1 MKQKGLQNRQR
12 IIESANQLFYQRG
25 YNQTSFS
32 EIAEAAEIPKGNF
45 YYYFKSKDDL
55 LAAVIDFRVEVIQV
69 MLDDWVR
76 EIEDPRARLKRA
88 VKILIHSEE
97 EILRYGCPMGSLN
110 VELSKTQLSLQS
122 RAVAMFDLLVNW
134 ITQQMRA
141 LGHEEDARTLALHM
155 LACMQGISMLTNV
168 YSDSAFMRHEVT
180 MLEQWLDQL

>member
-32 EIAEAAEIPKGNF
+32 EIADVAEIPKGNF

-55 LAAVIDFRVEVIQV
+55 LAAVIDFRVESIQV
-69 MLDDWVR
+69 MLDDWAR
-76 EIEDPRARLKRA
+76 EIEDPRARLKRTL
-88 VKILIHSEE
+88 KILIHSEE

-122 RAVAMFDLLVNW
+122 KAVEMFDLLVNW
-134 ITQQMRA
+134 ITQQMKA
-141 LGHEEDARTLALHM
+141 LGHEDDSRTLALHM

>member
-55 LAAVIDFRVEVIQV
+55 LSAVIDFRVESIQV
-69 MLDDWVR
+69 MLDDWSR
-76 EIEDPRARLKRA
+76 EIDDPRARLKRN
-88 VKILIHSEE
+88 VKILLNSEDDV
-97 EILRYGCPMGSLN
+97 LRYGCPMGSLN

-122 RAVAMFDLLVNW
+122 KATEMFDLFISW
-134 ITQQMRA
+134 IAQQMKA
-141 LGHEEDARTLALHM
+141 LGHEKDAHALAQHM
-155 LACMQGISMLTNV
+155 LATMQGISMLTNV
-168 YSDSAFMRHEVT
+168 YSDSVFMRQEVT
-180 MLEQWLDQL
+180 RLEQWLDQL